1 MDKTVGDFVTVAK
14 AAYQNDS
21 ERGKNR
27 YGETECWLRP
37 VSWRG
42 NKTAYTF
49 YAYDKYSKPYLF
61 LVPSGYDNRPAGPYY
76 FEDITS
82 EWETCTP
89 SEVNEGR

>member
-49 YAYDKYSKPYLF
+49 YAYDKYSKLIRVESELFYICGPVILYKRYPYRIARKYNF
-61 LVPSGYDNRPAGPYY
+61 MAK
-76 FEDITS
+76 II
-82 EWETCTP
+82 
-89 SEVNEGR
+89 